1 MFSPNEEA
9 RAGSLREPQLDSSG
23 TPTTRGTPIVTH
35 SVVKSRT
42 RVVDLEIRRHGR
54 YLQLTSS
61 VATPCVGL
69 CTCYGTPL
77 GGWSA

>member
-1 MFSPNEEA
+1 MLSPNEEA

-23 TPTTRGTPIVTH
+23 TPTTRGTPSITH
-35 SVVKSRT
+35 SVVKSRA
-42 RVVDLEIRRHGR
+42 RVVDLEVYRHGR

-61 VATPCVGL
+61 VSVPCTG
-69 CTCYGTPL
+69 TCECWGAPL

>member
-23 TPTTRGTPIVTH
+23 TPSTWAATIVTH
-35 SVVKSRT
+35 SVVKSRAP
-42 RVVDLEIRRHGR
+42 VVDLQVRRHGR

-61 VATPCVGL
+61 VAVPCTGVCVCFGAE
-69 CTCYGTPL
+69 L
-77 GGWSA
+77 GGRSA